1 MRQNRSF
8 WAVKGCRKDPG
19 TDLAPPHRVLLSPQ
33 RNSHRSARMS
43 AVDAISNEV
52 AHSRREKRGC
62 VTEGMSMVQLVAF
75 RRSLVALALCSAAFA
90 ASATPASARS
100 HHGARR
106 YAHAHFAGY
115 HARRHY
121 AYRRY
126 RQVVPPSRWE
136 RGVAQ
141 MQTHGFADANA
152 SLPSSAFGG
161 GMTTSGGVR
170 ASHTL
175 AQTRSG

>member
-1 MRQNRSF
+1 MNS
-8 WAVKGCRKDPG
+8 ARKTPRP
-19 TDLAPPHRVLLSPQ
+19 DLATPHRVLLSPQ
-33 RNSHRSARMS
+33 RNSHRSARM
-43 AVDAISNEV
+43 AVVDAISNEV

-126 RQVVPPSRWE
+126 RQVVRPPPWE
-136 RGVAQ
+136 RG
-141 MQTHGFADANA
+141 
-152 SLPSSAFGG
+152 
-161 GMTTSGGVR
+161 
-170 ASHTL
+170 L
-175 AQTRSG
+175 AQ

>member
-1 MRQNRSF
+1 
-8 WAVKGCRKDPG
+8 
-19 TDLAPPHRVLLSPQ
+19 
-33 RNSHRSARMS
+33 MS

-52 AHSRREKRGC
+52 AHRRREKGGC

-126 RQVVPPSRWE
+126 RQVVRASRWE
-136 RGVAQ
+136 RGVAPT
-141 MQTHGFADANA
+141 QTQRLADANA
-152 SLPSSAFGG
+152 RPPSGAGGG
-161 GMTTSGGVR
+161 GMTTSGWF
-170 ASHTL
+170 
-175 AQTRSG
+175 RSSCILPPAGT

>member
-1 MRQNRSF
+1 MLGGAMRKNRF
-8 WAVKGCRKDPG
+8 FLVRKWPG
-19 TDLAPPHRVLLSPQ
+19 KAPGPHLAPPHRVLLSPQ

-106 YAHAHFAGY
+106 YAPAHFAGY
-115 HARRHY
+115 HAR
-121 AYRRY
+121 
-126 RQVVPPSRWE
+126 
-136 RGVAQ
+136 
-141 MQTHGFADANA
+141 
-152 SLPSSAFGG
+152 L
-161 GMTTSGGVR
+161 
-170 ASHTL
+170 
-175 AQTRSG
+175 